1 MPFPERLKSL
11 REQERYSLNSLSK
24 LIGVKVNTI
33 WRWENNQA
41 KPNTATLVK
50 VARALN
56 TTVAYLLDETDNPAP
71 NSSDSPIK
79 ASEQI
84 QGILDLA
91 KRMGNEDHEMK
102 EPIYGGVS
110 GNMIII
116 RDDNTKQTFSFP
128 NNEEGLKAF
137 IAFLNYSLGLKT
149 STVSN
154 TINGDNNNGNQ
165 LGLINQ

>member
-1 MPFPERLKSL
+1 MTFPERLKSL
-11 REQERYSLNSLSK
+11 REQERYSLDGLSK
-24 LIGVKVNTI
+24 LIGVRSNTI
-33 WRWENNQA
+33 WRWENNKA
-41 KPNTATLVK
+41 KPNTDTLVK

-71 NSSDSPIK
+71 NMSSDSMK
-79 ASEQI
+79 NNEQI
-84 QGILDLA
+84 QEALNLA
-91 KRMGNEDHEMK
+91 KRIRNDNLDMK
-102 EPIYGGVS
+102 EPIYGGIS

-137 IAFLNYSLGLKT
+137 ITFLNYSLDLKN

-154 TINGDNNNGNQ
+154 TITGDNNGNQ
-165 LGLINQ
+165 LGLIKQ